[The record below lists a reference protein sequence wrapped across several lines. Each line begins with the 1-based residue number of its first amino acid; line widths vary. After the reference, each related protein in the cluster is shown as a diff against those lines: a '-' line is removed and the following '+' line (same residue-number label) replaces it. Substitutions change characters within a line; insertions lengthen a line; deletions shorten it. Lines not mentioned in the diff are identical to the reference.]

1 VLARIRKEPDLTV
14 EFMFATGATH
24 LPLLFFH
31 GISPT
36 LIMYYLLIR
45 RLAPGR
51 DTVLIAIP
59 HTSMGLDAFEGMT
72 SVSHALSHPRSA
84 WIGPCGVLG

>member
-1 VLARIRKEPDLTV
+1 VHA
-14 EFMFATGATH
+14 GATH

-45 RLAPGR
+45 RLAQGR

-59 HTSMGLDAFEGMT
+59 HISMGLDAFEGMT
-72 SVSHALSHPRSA
+72 SVRHSYPRSF
-84 WIGPCGVLG
+84 GLGHMAY